1 MVPETD
7 FLRRA
12 ARRKCL
18 NVSRNGMRTTSNL
31 IRLIFLF
38 VILLTGL
45 NAFGQEDTTK
55 IKIDTKSETIQK
67 QIQEDA
73 EKINQLTSA
82 VQDLKTQ
89 NAVLTKSLD
98 TLTLIFGF
106 FAGLISVVLL
116 VGTITSFI
124 SWNTDRRR
132 SSETYYLAHQKE
144 KESSERDRSVFLQ
157 STETLTL
164 VNQTLKLA
172 KDASE
177 RASNALAEKLN
188 KKHNDLEQDAIDL
201 IEESKACKNF
211 KVLVEDSNFRSNLL
225 TLALEITGLQHNQNI
240 LEKETALNPHCS
252 FIRGMEYH
260 LSQHFKTAIKYW
272 KQAKD
277 HKDAPDSLKI
287 MSLYWIGYE
296 QNNLKDF
303 ENATSNFEIASSI
316 AKGAMKYELERIK
329 IESKFFDFPKYTPD
343 KLLPE
348 IETLYEAIKKET
360 VTEEFLKVRSNIGGT
375 LGNIYYQLGNTSNE
389 EKAKEYYKKA
399 KSIFVS
405 YGKNTTYE
413 NITINWK
420 GKMYTNRTQTRLFS
434 KMMLS

>member
-116 VGTITSFI
+116 VGTIT
-124 SWNTDRRR
+124 
-132 SSETYYLAHQKE
+132 
-144 KESSERDRSVFLQ
+144 
-157 STETLTL
+157 
-164 VNQTLKLA
+164 
-172 KDASE
+172 
-177 RASNALAEKLN
+177 
-188 KKHNDLEQDAIDL
+188 
-201 IEESKACKNF
+201 
-211 KVLVEDSNFRSNLL
+211 
-225 TLALEITGLQHNQNI
+225 
-240 LEKETALNPHCS
+240 
-252 FIRGMEYH
+252 
-260 LSQHFKTAIKYW
+260 
-272 KQAKD
+272 
-277 HKDAPDSLKI
+277 
-287 MSLYWIGYE
+287 
-296 QNNLKDF
+296 
-303 ENATSNFEIASSI
+303 
-316 AKGAMKYELERIK
+316 
-329 IESKFFDFPKYTPD
+329 
-343 KLLPE
+343 
-348 IETLYEAIKKET
+348 
-360 VTEEFLKVRSNIGGT
+360 
-375 LGNIYYQLGNTSNE
+375 
-389 EKAKEYYKKA
+389 
-399 KSIFVS
+399 
-405 YGKNTTYE
+405 
-413 NITINWK
+413 
-420 GKMYTNRTQTRLFS
+420 
-434 KMMLS
+434 

>member
-1 MVPETD
+1 MAPETD
-7 FLRRA
+7 FLWRA

-18 NVSRNGMRTTSNL
+18 NVSRNGMRTSSNL
-31 IRLIFLF
+31 IRFIFLF
-38 VILLTGL
+38 VILLTRL

-98 TLTLIFGF
+98 NLTLIFGF

-144 KESSERDRSVFLQ
+144 EESSERDRSVFLQ

-164 VNQTLKLA
+164 ENQTLKLA
-172 KDASE
+172 KDTSE

-201 IEESKACKNF
+201 IKNP
-211 KVLVEDSNFRSNLL
+211 KHV
-225 TLALEITGLQHNQNI
+225 
-240 LEKETALNPHCS
+240 
-252 FIRGMEYH
+252 
-260 LSQHFKTAIKYW
+260 KT
-272 KQAKD
+272 
-277 HKDAPDSLKI
+277 
-287 MSLYWIGYE
+287 
-296 QNNLKDF
+296 
-303 ENATSNFEIASSI
+303 
-316 AKGAMKYELERIK
+316 
-329 IESKFFDFPKYTPD
+329 SKF
-343 KLLPE
+343 
-348 IETLYEAIKKET
+348 
-360 VTEEFLKVRSNIGGT
+360 
-375 LGNIYYQLGNTSNE
+375 
-389 EKAKEYYKKA
+389 
-399 KSIFVS
+399 
-405 YGKNTTYE
+405 
-413 NITINWK
+413 
-420 GKMYTNRTQTRLFS
+420 
-434 KMMLS
+434 